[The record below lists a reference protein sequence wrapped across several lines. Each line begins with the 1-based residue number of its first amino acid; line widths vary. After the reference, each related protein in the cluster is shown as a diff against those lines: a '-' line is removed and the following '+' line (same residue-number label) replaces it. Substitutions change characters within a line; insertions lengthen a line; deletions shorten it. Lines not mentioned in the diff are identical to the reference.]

1 MKAFFTPD
9 HKTDFFNSLSD
20 SSVNRQFGEK
30 LECSLRPEQQ
40 MPISANQENL

>member
-9 HKTDFFNSLSD
+9 HKTDFFNSLSA
-20 SSVNRQFGEK
+20 RQFGEK